1 MKRIFNGSGGR
12 KAALILSLCLIFA
25 LAVGTT
31 FALLKAHTDPV
42 TNTFKAAESKI
53 TIEEKTEN
61 GVKSEIYVKNEGT
74 ATSYVRAKLVMNWV
88 SDDEA
93 NRTISSEPVDIT
105 PVINEPNWF
114 LGTDGIYYYTK
125 PVGPAGSVNDTTA
138 NLLKDPITEPTVG
151 KPDGYHLEV
160 TVLAESIQAA
170 PSEAVIKS
178 WHVGVDSVTSELART
193 TPTTT
198 P

>member
-31 FALLKAHTDPV
+31 VALLVAHTNAV
-42 TNTFKAAESKI
+42 TNTFKVATSEIK
-53 TIEEKTEN
+53 IEEKTD
-61 GVKSEIYVKNEGT
+61 GGIKSEIYVKNEGT

-88 SDDEA
+88 SDDGSK
-93 NRTISSEPVDIT
+93 TISATPVGIT
-105 PVINEPNWF
+105 PVINDPDWF

-125 PVGPAGSVNDTTA
+125 PVGPDGSDNDTTT
-138 NLLKDPITEPTVG
+138 NLLKNPITQ
-151 KPDGYHLEV
+151 PDAPEGYHLEV

-178 WHVGVDSVTSELART
+178 WGVGVDPVTSKLTQT
-193 TPTTT
+193 TPTTA

>member
-25 LAVGTT
+25 LAAGTT

-42 TNTFKAAESKI
+42 QNTFTAATSS
-53 TIEEKTEN
+53 IEIDENTDNGEK
-61 GVKSEIYVKNEGT
+61 SSIQVKNTGT

-88 SDDEA
+88 DDSGNVSA
-93 NRTISSEPVDIT
+93 TPVDIT
-105 PVINEPNWF
+105 PEITNNWF
-114 LGTDGIYYYTK
+114 LGSDGNYYYRT
-125 PVGPAGSVNDTTA
+125 PVAPKGLTD
-138 NLLKDPITEPTVG
+138 NLLQEQAPITEPTEG
-151 KPDGYHLEV
+151 KPDGCHLEV

-170 PSEAVIKS
+170 PSQAVESAWPAVK
-178 WHVGVDSVTSELART
+178 VDSDSNLIPAAT
-193 TPTTT
+193 TTT

>member
-42 TNTFKAAESKI
+42 TNTFKAA
-53 TIEEKTEN
+53 T
-61 GVKSEIYVKNEGT
+61 SEIKIDEKLEGNQKTRITVKNEGT

-88 SDDEA
+88 SEDGK
-93 NRTISSEPVDIT
+93 TISAAPVKID
-105 PVINEPNWF
+105 VEYDKDKWF
-114 LGTDGIYYYTK
+114 LGTDGIYYYKT
-125 PVGPAGSVNDTTA
+125 PVGPKDSGNNTTA
-138 NLLKDPITEPTVG
+138 NLLKDPITEPTDG
-151 KPDGYHLEV
+151 KPDGCHLEV

-170 PSEAVIKS
+170 PSAAVTKS
-178 WHVGVDSVTSELART
+178 WGVGVNPETSELTQTPVT
-193 TPTTT
+193 TP
-198 P
+198 

>member
-31 FALLKAHTDPV
+31 VALLKANTTPV
-42 TNTFKAAESKI
+42 TNTFTAA
-53 TIEEKTEN
+53 
-61 GVKSEIYVKNEGT
+61 KSEITIKEDVENGKKSSIQVENKGT
-74 ATSYVRAKLVMNWV
+74 ATSYVRVKLVMNWV
-88 SDDEA
+88 SKDGK
-93 NRTISSEPVDIT
+93 TISGEPVNIDVNYDT
-105 PVINEPNWF
+105 DKWF
-114 LGTDGIYYYTK
+114 KQDGIYYYTT
-125 PVGPAGSVNDTTA
+125 PVGPNMTTD
-138 NLLKDPITEPTVG
+138 NLLQANSPITEPTEG
-151 KPDGYHLEV
+151 KPDGCHLEV

-178 WHVGVDSVTSELART
+178 WGVHVNPDTSELT
-193 TPTTT
+193 QPPVTPA